1 MSDTPNEKKFMR
13 EKVVKPPIDKRR
25 AAGRIL
31 CYVLFAAVFGGVAAV
46 SFVVSLPMAKKLL
59 GKDQPVTSAPITI
72 ERDQDPS
79 GAPTPVETMAETTG
93 EGIRAEEL
101 KDEVDMMVG
110 DAMEKFPW
118 TTKNLTELNDAFR
131 NIYLESEKSIVTVSA
146 VKNDVDWFDNPIKT
160 TGQYAGII
168 IAVNP
173 GEALILTGEN
183 AVTEADSLRVTF
195 GDGST
200 AAVKMRSK
208 DSIAGMAVVS
218 AQISDIEEQT
228 VSWMKAAVLG
238 NSYSVRT
245 GDMVLAVGSPSGH
258 AHSVKQG
265 LVSYVAKGVQAV
277 DGQTRILY
285 TEFESHADEGTFLL
299 NFSGQLVGWATDA
312 YQSEEDSQT
321 DDRTMAMPISE
332 YKGVLQKLTNGQPA
346 PYFGIRGQD
355 VTSAM
360 MESGIPRG
368 VYITDSVIDGPAYSV
383 GIQNGDILT
392 KFGESEIQTIR
403 DFQNRL
409 EDTKTGDTVKITVK
423 RKAIDEYKE
432 IEYQVTIGAR

>member
-1 MSDTPNEKKFMR
+1 MSDTPNEKNFMR
-13 EKVVKPPIDKRR
+13 EKIVKPPIDKRR

-31 CYVLFAAVFGGVAAV
+31 CYVLFAVVFGGVAAV
-46 SFVVSLPMAKKLL
+46 SFVVSLPTAKKIL
-59 GKDQPVTSAPITI
+59 GSAPITI

-79 GAPTPVETMAETTG
+79 GEPTPVETMAETTG
-93 EGIRAEEL
+93 EGIRSEDL
-101 KDEVDMMVG
+101 KDEVEKIVG

-118 TTKNLTELNDAFR
+118 TTKNLTEFNDAFR

-146 VKNDVDWFDNPIKT
+146 VKNDVDWFDNPIET

-173 GEALILTGEN
+173 SEALILTEKS
-183 AVTEADSLRVTF
+183 AVAGADSLRVTF

-200 AAVKMRSK
+200 AAVELKSQ
-208 DSIAGMAVVS
+208 DSTAGMAVVS
-218 AQISDIEEQT
+218 AKIADIEEQT
-228 VSWMKAAVLG
+228 VNWMKAVELG

-258 AHSVKQG
+258 VHSVKQG
-265 LVSYVAKGVQAV
+265 LISYVAKGVQAV

-285 TEFESHADEGTFLL
+285 TEFESHADEGTFLINL
-299 NFSGQLVGWATDA
+299 SGQLVGWATSI
-312 YQSEEDSQT
+312 YQAGDNTQAE
-321 DDRTMAMPISE
+321 DRTMAMPISE
-332 YKGVLQKLTNGQPA
+332 YKGVLQKLTNGQSA

-360 MESGIPRG
+360 MESGIPSG
-368 VYITDSVIDGPAYSV
+368 VYITDSIADGPAYNV

-392 KFGESEIQTIR
+392 KFDDLEIQTIR

-409 EDTKTGDTVKITVK
+409 EETKTGDTVKVTVK
-423 RKAIDEYKE
+423 RKSIDEYKE